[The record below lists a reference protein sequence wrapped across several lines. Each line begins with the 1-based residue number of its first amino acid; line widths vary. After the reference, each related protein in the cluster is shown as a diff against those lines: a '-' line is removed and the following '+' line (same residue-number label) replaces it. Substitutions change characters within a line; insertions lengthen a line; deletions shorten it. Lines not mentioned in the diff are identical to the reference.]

1 MLELVDDDF
10 KAAVIRMLQ
19 QVITNSLE
27 TDEKREHLIKDIER
41 SCKKEPNRK
50 VQQQIKYIT
59 SQQIFHLTCSQI
71 RQKLYPGF

>member
-41 SCKKEPNRK
+41 SCKKEPNGNHRTE
-50 VQQQIKYIT
+50 KYN
-59 SQQIFHLTCSQI
+59 S
-71 RQKLYPGF
+71 K